1 MLKNRIKRWLE
12 NYPNV
17 YVGRLSK
24 KNLFRSLT
32 SNSRILPDFIIIGE
46 SNCGTTSL
54 YNYMIQHPAIKPALS
69 KEINFFNW
77 SYDKPQ
83 NWYSAHFPTKF
94 KKKISKNICK
104 KPFLTGEATPLY
116 LFNSQVPKRMFE
128 TIPNVKIII
137 VLRNPVDRAYSHYHD
152 LGVRLGGE
160 KRTFDDAIRSELKI
174 LEEKNYVTT
183 DYDGNF
189 TDRLYQ
195 YVVRGIYLDHLK
207 IWMDMFPVK
216 QFLILKTEELE
227 KNPSEILNSVF
238 KFLSLHNYDKINFE
252 EKHNVSKYEPMN
264 EQSRKILKQFFKPH
278 NERLYKFL
286 KRDFEWDC

>member
-1 MLKNRIKRWLE
+1 
-12 NYPNV
+12 
-17 YVGRLSK
+17 
-24 KNLFRSLT
+24 
-32 SNSRILPDFIIIGE
+32 
-46 SNCGTTSL
+46 
-54 YNYMIQHPAIKPALS
+54 MIQHPAIKPALT

-83 NWYSAHFPTKF
+83 NWYSAHFPTKLKKKFSKNVF
-94 KKKISKNICK
+94 KKS
-104 KPFLTGEATPLY
+104 FLTGEATPLY

-128 TIPNVKIII
+128 TIPNVKIIV

-152 LGVRLGGE
+152 LGVRLGEE

-195 YVVRGIYLDHLK
+195 YVVRGIYFDHLK
-207 IWMDMFPVK
+207 IWMDVYPVK

-252 EKHNVSKYEPMN
+252 EKHNVSKYEPMSDS
-264 EQSRKILKQFFKPH
+264 SRRILKEFFKPC
-278 NERLYKFL
+278 NKSLYEFL
-286 KRDFEWDC
+286 KRDFEWDF

>member
-1 MLKNRIKRWLE
+1 
-12 NYPNV
+12 
-17 YVGRLSK
+17 
-24 KNLFRSLT
+24 
-32 SNSRILPDFIIIGE
+32 
-46 SNCGTTSL
+46 
-54 YNYMIQHPAIKPALS
+54 
-69 KEINFFNW
+69 
-77 SYDKPQ
+77 
-83 NWYSAHFPTKF
+83 
-94 KKKISKNICK
+94 
-104 KPFLTGEATPLY
+104 
-116 LFNSQVPKRMFE
+116 MFE

-152 LGVRLGGE
+152 LGVRLGEE

-195 YVVRGIYLDHLK
+195 YVVRGIYFDHLK
-207 IWMDMFPVK
+207 IWMDVYPVK

-227 KNPSEILNSVF
+227 KNPSEILNGVF

-264 EQSRKILKQFFKPH
+264 EQSRKMLKEFFKPH
-278 NERLYKFL
+278 NKNLYKFL
-286 KRDFEWDC
+286 KQDFEWNY

>member
-1 MLKNRIKRWLE
+1 MLKNCIKNLLRK
-12 NYPNV
+12 YPNT
-17 YVGRLSK
+17 YAGRLSK
-24 KNLFRSLT
+24 RSLFRSLT

-46 SNCGTTSL
+46 SKCGTTSL
-54 YNYMIQHPAIKPALS
+54 YNYMIQHPAIKPALT

-83 NWYSAHFPTKF
+83 NWYNAHFPTKF
-94 KKKISKNICK
+94 KKKFSKNVFK

-116 LFNSQVPKRMFE
+116 LFNSQVPKRMFKI
-128 TIPNVKIII
+128 IPNVKIII
-137 VLRNPVDRAYSHYHD
+137 VLRNPIDRAYSHYHD

-160 KRTFDDAIRSELKI
+160 KRTFGDAIRSELKI
-174 LEEKNYVTT
+174 LEEKNYVIT

-207 IWMDMFPVK
+207 IWMDVYPVK

-227 KNPSEILNSVF
+227 KNPSEILDSVF
-238 KFLSLHNYDKINFE
+238 KFLSIPDYDKINFE
-252 EKHNVSKYEPMN
+252 KKHNVSKYEPMN
-264 EQSRKILKQFFKPH
+264 EQSRKMLKEFFKPH
-278 NERLYKFL
+278 NKNLYKFL
-286 KRDFEWDC
+286 KQDFEWDY

>member
-46 SNCGTTSL
+46 SKCGTTSL
-54 YNYMIQHPAIKPALS
+54 YNYMIQHPAIKPALT

-83 NWYSAHFPTKF
+83 NWYSAHFPTKLKKKFSKNVF
-94 KKKISKNICK
+94 KKS
-104 KPFLTGEATPLY
+104 FLTGEATPLY

-128 TIPNVKIII
+128 TIPNVKIIV

-152 LGVRLGGE
+152 LGVRLGEE

-195 YVVRGIYLDHLK
+195 YVEKGIYFDHLK
-207 IWMDMFPVK
+207 IWMDVYPLK

-227 KNPSEILNSVF
+227 MNPSEILNSVF
-238 KFLSLHNYDKINFE
+238 KFLSLPNYDKINFE
-252 EKHNVSKYEPMN
+252 RKYNVTRYKPMN
-264 EQSRKILKQFFKPH
+264 EQLRKILKEFFKPH
-278 NERLYKFL
+278 NEKLYKFL
-286 KRDFEWDC
+286 KRDFEWDS

>member
-24 KNLFRSLT
+24 KNLFRSFT

-46 SNCGTTSL
+46 SKCGTTSL

-94 KKKISKNICK
+94 KKKLSKNICK

-116 LFNSQVPKRMFE
+116 LFNSQVPKRIFD
-128 TIPNVKIII
+128 TIPNVKIIV
-137 VLRNPVDRAYSHYHD
+137 VLRNPVDRAYSHYQD

-160 KRTFDDAIRSELKI
+160 KRMFDDAIRTELKI
-174 LEEKNYVTT
+174 LKEKNYVIT

-195 YVVRGIYLDHLK
+195 YVTRGIYLDHLK
-207 IWMDMFPVK
+207 IWMDVYPLK
-216 QFLILKTEELE
+216 QFLILNTEELE
-227 KNPSEILNSVF
+227 NNPAEILNNVF
-238 KFLSLHNYDKINFE
+238 KFLSLPDYGKINFE
-252 EKHNVSKYEPMN
+252 EKYNVTKYKPMN
-264 EQSRKILKQFFKPH
+264 EQSRKLLEEFFKPY

>member
-17 YVGRLSK
+17 YAGRLSK

-46 SNCGTTSL
+46 SKCGTTSL
-54 YNYMIQHPAIKPALS
+54 YNYMIQHPAIKPALT

-77 SYDKPQ
+77 SHGKPQ
-83 NWYSAHFPTKF
+83 NWYNAHFPTKF
-94 KKKISKNICK
+94 KKKFSKNVFK

-116 LFNSQVPKRMFE
+116 LFNSQVPKRMFKI
-128 TIPNVKIII
+128 IPNVKIII
-137 VLRNPVDRAYSHYHD
+137 VLRNPIDRAYSHYHD

-160 KRTFDDAIRSELKI
+160 KRTFGDAIRSELKI
-174 LEEKNYVTT
+174 LEEKNYVIT

-207 IWMDMFPVK
+207 IWMDVYPVK

-227 KNPSEILNSVF
+227 KNPSEILDSVF
-238 KFLSLHNYDKINFE
+238 KFLSIPDYDKINFE
-252 EKHNVSKYEPMN
+252 KKHNVSKYEPMN
-264 EQSRKILKQFFKPH
+264 EQSRKMLKEFFKPH
-278 NERLYKFL
+278 NENLYKFL
-286 KRDFEWDC
+286 KQDFEWDF

>member
-46 SNCGTTSL
+46 SKCGTTSL
-54 YNYMIQHPAIKPALS
+54 YNYMIQHPAIKPALT

-77 SYDKPQ
+77 LYDKPQ
-83 NWYSAHFPTKF
+83 NWYSAHFPTKLKKKFSKNVF
-94 KKKISKNICK
+94 KKS
-104 KPFLTGEATPLY
+104 FLTGEATPLY

-128 TIPNVKIII
+128 TIPNVKIIV

-152 LGVRLGGE
+152 LGVRLGEE

-207 IWMDMFPVK
+207 IWMDVYPVK

-227 KNPSEILNSVF
+227 KNPSEILNGVF

>member
-1 MLKNRIKRWLE
+1 MLKTLIKNWLE
-12 NYPNV
+12 NHPNL

-24 KNLFRSLT
+24 RSLFRSLT
-32 SNSRILPDFIIIGE
+32 SNSRILPDFVIIGE
-46 SNCGTTSL
+46 SKCGTTSL
-54 YNYMIQHPAIKPALS
+54 YNYMIQHPAIKPALT

-94 KKKISKNICK
+94 KKKLSKNIYK
-104 KPFLTGEATPLY
+104 KLFLTGESTPLY
-116 LFNSQVPKRMFE
+116 LFNSQVPRRMFE
-128 TIPNVKIII
+128 TIPNVKIIV

-152 LGVRLGGE
+152 LGVRLGKE
-160 KRTFDDAIRSELKI
+160 KRTFDDAINSQLKI

-195 YVVRGIYLDHLK
+195 YVERGIYFDHLK
-207 IWMDMFPVK
+207 IWMDVYPLK

-227 KNPSEILNSVF
+227 MNPSEILNSVF
-238 KFLSLHNYDKINFE
+238 KFLSLPNYDKINFE
-252 EKHNVSKYEPMN
+252 RKYNVTRYKPMN
-264 EQSRKILKQFFKPH
+264 EQLRKILKEFFKPH
-278 NERLYKFL
+278 NEKLYKFL
-286 KRDFEWDC
+286 KRDFEWDS

>member
-46 SNCGTTSL
+46 SKCGTTSL
-54 YNYMIQHPAIKPALS
+54 YNYMIQHPAIKPALT

-83 NWYSAHFPTKF
+83 NWYNAHFPTKF
-94 KKKISKNICK
+94 KKKFSKNVFK

-116 LFNSQVPKRMFE
+116 LFNSQVPKRMFKI
-128 TIPNVKIII
+128 IPNVKIII
-137 VLRNPVDRAYSHYHD
+137 VLRNPIDRAYSHYHD

-160 KRTFDDAIRSELKI
+160 KRTFGDAIRSELKI
-174 LEEKNYVTT
+174 LEEKNYVIT

-207 IWMDMFPVK
+207 IWMDVYPVK

-227 KNPSEILNSVF
+227 KNPSEILDSVF
-238 KFLSLHNYDKINFE
+238 KFLSIPDYDKINFE
-252 EKHNVSKYEPMN
+252 KKHNVSKYEPMN
-264 EQSRKILKQFFKPH
+264 EQSRKMLKEFFKPH
-278 NERLYKFL
+278 NKNLYKFL
-286 KRDFEWDC
+286 KQDFEWDY

>member
-1 MLKNRIKRWLE
+1 
-12 NYPNV
+12 
-17 YVGRLSK
+17 
-24 KNLFRSLT
+24 
-32 SNSRILPDFIIIGE
+32 
-46 SNCGTTSL
+46 
-54 YNYMIQHPAIKPALS
+54 MIQHPAIKPALT

-77 SYDKPQ
+77 SYDKPR
-83 NWYSAHFPTKF
+83 NWYSAHFPTKLKKKFSKNVF
-94 KKKISKNICK
+94 KKS
-104 KPFLTGEATPLY
+104 FLTGEATPLY

-128 TIPNVKIII
+128 TIPNVKIIV

-152 LGVRLGGE
+152 LGVRLGEE

-195 YVVRGIYLDHLK
+195 YVVRGIYFDHLK
-207 IWMDMFPVK
+207 IWMDVYPVK

-227 KNPSEILNSVF
+227 KNPSEILNGVF

>member
-17 YVGRLSK
+17 YAGRLSK

-46 SNCGTTSL
+46 SKCGTTSL
-54 YNYMIQHPAIKPALS
+54 YNYMIQHPAIKPALT

-83 NWYSAHFPTKF
+83 NWYSAHFPTKLKKKFSKNVF
-94 KKKISKNICK
+94 KKS
-104 KPFLTGEATPLY
+104 FLTGEATPLY

-128 TIPNVKIII
+128 TIPNVKIIV

-152 LGVRLGGE
+152 LGVRLGEE

-183 DYDGNF
+183 DYNGNF

-207 IWMDMFPVK
+207 IWMDVYPVK

-227 KNPSEILNSVF
+227 KNPSEILDSVF
-238 KFLSLHNYDKINFE
+238 KFLSIPDYDKINFGK
-252 EKHNVSKYEPMN
+252 KHNVSKYEPMN
-264 EQSRKILKQFFKPH
+264 EQSRKMLKEFFKPH
-278 NERLYKFL
+278 NKNLYKFL
-286 KRDFEWDC
+286 KQDFEWDY

>member
-46 SNCGTTSL
+46 SKCGTTSL
-54 YNYMIQHPAIKPALS
+54 YNYMSQHPAIKPALT

-83 NWYSAHFPTKF
+83 NWYSAHFPTKL
-94 KKKISKNICK
+94 KKKISKNVFK
-104 KPFLTGEATPLY
+104 KQFLTGEATPLY
-116 LFNSQVPKRMFE
+116 LFNSQVPKRMFKI
-128 TIPNVKIII
+128 IPNVKIII
-137 VLRNPVDRAYSHYHD
+137 VLRNPIDRAYSHYHD

-174 LEEKNYVTT
+174 LEKKNYVTT
-183 DYDGNF
+183 NYDGNF

-207 IWMDMFPVK
+207 IWMDVFPRK

-227 KNPSEILNSVF
+227 NNPSEILDSVF
-238 KFLSLHNYDKINFE
+238 KFLSMPTYDKINFK

-264 EQSRKILKQFFKPH
+264 EQSRKMLKEFFKPH
-278 NERLYKFL
+278 NENLYKFL
-286 KRDFEWDC
+286 KQDFEWNY